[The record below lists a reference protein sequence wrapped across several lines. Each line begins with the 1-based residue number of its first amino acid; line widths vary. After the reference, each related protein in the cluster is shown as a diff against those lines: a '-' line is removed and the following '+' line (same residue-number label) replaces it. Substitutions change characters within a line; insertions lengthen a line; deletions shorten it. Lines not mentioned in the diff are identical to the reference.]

1 MPAPKPRVFLNGL
14 LLIATLLGL
23 AYLFET
29 THLSAMLDKAWI
41 DHEIRGR
48 GISGELLFL
57 GIGALA
63 TALGVPRQAI
73 SFLAGYAFDVALGTV
88 LGVAATLGGCVLA
101 FFYARWFGRALV
113 SARFRERVR
122 RVEDF
127 VRDNTFSMTVLIRLL
142 PLGNN
147 LATNLAA
154 GVTRV
159 RPLPFLSGSAVGY
172 VPQTLVFALIGSG
185 VSLDPLW
192 RISLGVVLFIVSGML
207 GVSLFRRFRRG
218 RRLDERMENQLGMD
232 AGD

>member
-1 MPAPKPRVFLNGL
+1 MSAPKPRVFINGL
-14 LLIATLLGL
+14 LLIATLVGL

-29 THLSAMLDKAWI
+29 THLASLLNKAWI
-41 DHEIRGR
+41 DHEVRGQ
-48 GISGELLFL
+48 GVSGELLFV
-57 GIGALA
+57 GMGALA

-73 SFLAGYAFDVALGTV
+73 SFLAGYAFDVALGTA
-88 LGVAATLGGCVLA
+88 LGVGATLGGCLLA

-113 SARFRERVR
+113 TARFRERVGH
-122 RVEDF
+122 VEDF

-159 RPLPFLSGSAVGY
+159 RPVPFLLGSAVGY
-172 VPQTLVFALIGSG
+172 IPQTLVFALIGSG

-192 RISLGVVLFIVSGML
+192 RISLGVMLFIGSGLL
-207 GVSLFRRFRRG
+207 GVYLFRKFRRG
-218 RRLDERMENQLGMD
+218 RHLDKRMENQLGVD
-232 AGD
+232 TGE

>member
-1 MPAPKPRVFLNGL
+1 MSAPKPRVFVNGL
-14 LLIATLLGL
+14 LLIATLVGL
-23 AYLFET
+23 AYLFES
-29 THLSAMLDKAWI
+29 THLGSLLNKAWI
-41 DHEIRGR
+41 DHEVRGK
-48 GISGELLFL
+48 GFGGELLFFAM
-57 GIGALA
+57 GALA

-73 SFLAGYAFDVALGTV
+73 SFLAGYAFDVALGTA
-88 LGVAATLGGCVLA
+88 LGVAATLGGCLLA

-113 SARFRERVR
+113 TARFRERVG
-122 RVEDF
+122 RVEEF

-159 RPLPFLSGSAVGY
+159 RPLPFLLGSAAGY

-192 RISLGVVLFIVSGML
+192 RISLGVLLFIASGLL
-207 GVSLFRRFRRG
+207 GVYLFRKFRRG
-218 RRLDERMENQLGMD
+218 RHLDESMENQLGVNVED
-232 AGD
+232 